1 MFDIYSPDPLRAKI
15 ESQSAGKRTILYSA
29 KGQPNYMYVVPYFR
43 LNEVSDNLDDTTHS
57 AFIVNGKVKNE
68 FFYAC
73 YPASLHQ
80 GELLSLPNQKPAT
93 LLDLLSFQQYAQHT
107 GRGFH
112 LSTHVEWA
120 ALMLWCRHHNMIED
134 GNTDY
139 GRSFLHPE
147 QSVTRVDG
155 KEAGDMDF
163 TTGDPTTITGPQW
176 LNWYHDNSEFGISD
190 LCGNLWEWQSGMQ
203 LNAGEIQIIKDNDS
217 VFCGDPSI
225 IEQWHSIALS
235 TGQLL
240 PINHPNSAKYDAP
253 SDYCDGNAGTPILS
267 TSIKHYNGTPT
278 DNGYPAGL
286 MDGDFN
292 AITAEDSIKIPTLF
306 KELGLYPAINQQ
318 DNDQVYLRNYG
329 QRSLMRG
336 GAWYSQQAVGMRTLC
351 LSHNQRHSSTS
362 VGGRLAWI
370 DTTS

>member
-1 MFDIYSPDPLRAKI
+1 MFDIYSPDPLRRKVEA
-15 ESQSAGKRTILYSA
+15 QSAGKRTILYSA
-29 KGQPNYMYVVPYFR
+29 KGQPNYMYVVPRFR
-43 LNEVSDNLDDTTHS
+43 LNEVSDDLGDMLHP
-57 AFIVNGKVKNE
+57 AFIVKNSIKDA

-80 GELLSLPNQKPAT
+80 SELLSLPNQKPAT
-93 LLDLLSFQQYAQHT
+93 LLDLSSFQQYAQHT
-107 GRGFH
+107 GNGFH
-112 LSTHVEWA
+112 LSTNAEWA

-147 QSVTRVDG
+147 QCVDRVDG
-155 KEAGDMDF
+155 KEAGDTDF

-176 LNWYHDNSEFGISD
+176 ENWYHDNSEFGISD

-203 LNAGEIQIIKDNDS
+203 LNAGEIQIIKDNDA

-225 IEQWHSIALS
+225 TEQWHAIALA
-235 TGQLL
+235 TGKLL
-240 PINHPNSAKYDAP
+240 PINHAKSAKYDAP
-253 SDYCDGNAGTPILS
+253 TANNDGNAGTPILS

-292 AITAEDSIKIPTLF
+292 AITVDENSQVPMLF
-306 KELGLYPAINQQ
+306 KALGLYPAINQH
-318 DNDQVYLRNYG
+318 DNNQVYLRNYG
-329 QRSLMRG
+329 ERALMRG
-336 GAWYSQQAVGMRTLC
+336 GAWYSQHVAGMRTLC
-351 LSHNQRHSSTS
+351 LSHHQHHRSTS

-370 DTTS
+370 DLTS